1 MHLPLLEEGSLP
13 CLALLFILGAIG
25 ARAVFR
31 FLREEP
37 EPTTSDVIDR
47 GDSSVTHIK
56 LHTFKQPASA
66 QTACSLSPF
75 CEKLEL
81 FLRMSALDFKA
92 IDGNVVTAP
101 KGKLPLIEHGE
112 NLVPDS
118 ELAIRYLIN
127 TFGGNK
133 THLGRI
139 RIKLTPEEQARSVLL
154 TNLTND
160 SLYQLLLHARWVDL
174 SVWNVLKG
182 LYFGDLP
189 LLFRLL
195 IVPSFRRSVV
205 EWLWGHGYSRYSQKD
220 RVWLAR
226 REIDALA
233 TILGD
238 HPYFN
243 GDEPT
248 PVDAAVFGILDNV
261 IYGIG
266 SVYGIRDHVQTK
278 KNLVAFVEGIRQE
291 FF

>member
-1 MHLPLLEEGSLP
+1 M
-13 CLALLFILGAIG
+13 
-25 ARAVFR
+25 
-31 FLREEP
+31 
-37 EPTTSDVIDR
+37 
-47 GDSSVTHIK
+47 THIK

-81 FLRMSALDFKA
+81 FLRMAALDFKA
-92 IDGNVVTAP
+92 IDGKYAQLFCYFPGNNENIIKIVSPRGSVVTAP
-101 KGKLPLIEHGE
+101 KAKLPMIEHGE

-127 TFGGNK
+127 TFGENK

-154 TNLTND
+154 TNVTND

-174 SVWNVLKG
+174 SVWNVVKG

-189 LLFRLL
+189 LPFRLL
-195 IVPSFRRSVV
+195 IVPSIRRNMVG
-205 EWLWGHGYSRYSQKD
+205 WLWGHGYSRYSQKD

-248 PVDAAVFGILDNV
+248 PVDAAVFGILDNC